1 MCEFILLEHVKLVFT
16 VFLLEIG
23 QGHLKRSTG
32 IAIALALMFRMTQ
45 KCVQCHDLWVLQKV
59 LLTCKQTVLSNII

>member
-1 MCEFILLEHVKLVFT
+1 MCEFILSEHVKLVFT

-23 QGHLKRSTG
+23 QGHLKWSAG
-32 IAIALALMFRMTQ
+32 IAIAFALMFRMTQ
-45 KCVQCHDLWVLQKV
+45 KCVQCHDLWVLQV